1 MIGNY
6 QICIS
11 RHFSGITHLTTE
23 VIIHLTG
30 IITGSYKQKQEYDYT
45 AHLAGYTILSKR
57 DNHGWSDASRPT
69 SGETVP
75 SCVLLARSAFQP
87 TLERKSQ
94 MNEQVR
100 HLVSVQFRH

>member
-23 VIIHLTG
+23 VIIRLTG

-57 DNHGWSDASRPT
+57 DNHGY
-69 SGETVP
+69 V
-75 SCVLLARSAFQP
+75 F
-87 TLERKSQ
+87 TLFNK
-94 MNEQVR
+94 
-100 HLVSVQFRH
+100 